1 MQQCKRK
8 QLFDPVIVLQKTVV
22 RMITFS
28 HYNDHTSNLFRDLN
42 VMRLIY

>member
-1 MQQCKRK
+1 MQHCKRK
-8 QLFDPVIVLQKTVV
+8 QLFHPVIVLQKKVV
-22 RMITFS
+22 RMITLS

>member
-1 MQQCKRK
+1 MQHCKRK
-8 QLFDPVIVLQKTVV
+8 QLFHPVIVLQKKVV

>member
-1 MQQCKRK
+1 MQHCKRK
-8 QLFDPVIVLQKTVV
+8 QLFHPVIVLQKKIV

-42 VMRLIY
+42 VIKLIY

>member
-1 MQQCKRK
+1 MQHCKRK
-8 QLFDPVIVLQKTVV
+8 QLFHPVIVLQKKVV

-28 HYNDHTSNLFRDLN
+28 HYNDHMSNLFRDPN